1 MKTKS
6 LVLGAHP
13 PFEGPW
19 VSLEGADEWKVK
31 VVGGDED
38 AVGINIKVN
47 GGPTKILR
55 FKGKEISAGRVRVCL
70 SPSENGT
77 SVSVFIESV

>member
-38 AVGINIKVN
+38 AVGIEIKVN

-55 FKGKEISAGRVRVCL
+55 FKGKKASAEYVRVYL
-70 SPSENGT
+70 DPYENGT

>member
-1 MKTKS
+1 MKAKA

-19 VSLEGADEWKVK
+19 VSLEGSDEWKVR
-31 VVGGDED
+31 VVGGSED
-38 AVGINIKVN
+38 GVGINIKVN
-47 GGPTKILR
+47 GGPVKLLR
-55 FKGKEISAGRVRVCL
+55 FKGKGISAGQVRAVL
-70 SPSENGT
+70 SPSEDDT